1 MTNNNTTNAIAEQ
14 GPIASRIIQGDC
26 LAVLPTL
33 ASASVDAVITDPS
46 YLGRYKDRTGR
57 TLANDDKPGAVVGVY
72 AELYRVLK
80 PNSFCVSFY
89 GYPKLDAFVH
99 AWTEAGFDT
108 VGHIIWTKP
117 YASSSRF
124 VRVTHE
130 SAYILA
136 KGWPKKPERLL
147 DDVQPWEYTGNVAH
161 PTEKAIS
168 VIKPLVET
176 FSPPGGLV
184 LDPFSG
190 SGSTAVAA
198 ALAGRL
204 YVGIELE
211 EKYCQLARRRLGG
224 VERFMR
230 RRSQRL
236 TSRPST
242 RALVPNT

>member
-1 MTNNNTTNAIAEQ
+1 
-14 GPIASRIIQGDC
+14 
-26 LAVLPTL
+26 
-33 ASASVDAVITDPS
+33 
-46 YLGRYKDRTGR
+46 
-57 TLANDDKPGAVVGVY
+57 
-72 AELYRVLK
+72 
-80 PNSFCVSFY
+80 
-89 GYPKLDAFVH
+89 
-99 AWTEAGFDT
+99 
-108 VGHIIWTKP
+108 
-117 YASSSRF
+117 

-136 KGWPKKPERLL
+136 KGRPPKPARLL

-204 YVGIELE
+204 YIGVELE

>member
-1 MTNNNTTNAIAEQ
+1 MTSHDA
-14 GPIASRIIQGDC
+14 C
-26 LAVLPTL
+26 LAVVRRCHAFILLIGARFGGEYQNQGKSITWREWEEACLSGLTPIILVNRKTNQLCRFIARARARRQTVRPT
-33 ASASVDAVITDPS
+33 D
-46 YLGRYKDRTGR
+46 
-57 TLANDDKPGAVVGVY
+57 
-72 AELYRVLK
+72 
-80 PNSFCVSFY
+80 
-89 GYPKLDAFVH
+89 
-99 AWTEAGFDT
+99 
-108 VGHIIWTKP
+108 
-117 YASSSRF
+117 
-124 VRVTHE
+124 
-130 SAYILA
+130 
-136 KGWPKKPERLL
+136 
-147 DDVQPWEYTGNVAH
+147 NVAH

-168 VIKPLVET
+168 VIKPLVAT

-204 YVGIELE
+204 CVGIELE

-242 RALVPNT
+242 RALFPNT

>member
-1 MTNNNTTNAIAEQ
+1 MRHLVTKLREAIR
-14 GPIASRIIQGDC
+14 G
-26 LAVLPTL
+26 
-33 ASASVDAVITDPS
+33 
-46 YLGRYKDRTGR
+46 
-57 TLANDDKPGAVVGVY
+57 
-72 AELYRVLK
+72 
-80 PNSFCVSFY
+80 
-89 GYPKLDAFVH
+89 
-99 AWTEAGFDT
+99 
-108 VGHIIWTKP
+108 
-117 YASSSRF
+117 ASSSRF

-136 KGWPKKPERLL
+136 KGRPQKPARLL

-176 FSPPGGLV
+176 FSPPGGIV

-211 EKYCQLARRRLGG
+211 EKYCQLARRRLEG

-230 RRSQRL
+230 RRMQE
-236 TSRPST
+236 PT
-242 RALVPNT
+242 R